1 MTLTGSVEDIYCYI
15 NQLTDEARNKL
26 EITVNKTERQ
36 QLKLVLMKLSSLKP
50 MDAMGYFTISR
61 ETITS
66 MISVRL

>member
-1 MTLTGSVEDIYCYI
+1 MTLTGSVEDIYDYI
-15 NQLTDEARNKL
+15 GQLTDEARNKL
-26 EITVNKTERQ
+26 EISANKTERQ